1 MSEAQQLATLA
12 DEKVGYA
19 KIGMASSG
27 AGGGSLAPQTLG
39 EVVAFAQVM
48 ARADIALPKHLRNNA
63 GACLAVTMQAHRWDM
78 DAFAVANKTYEVNNR
93 IAYEAQLV
101 AAVVHTRA
109 PIQGRPNY
117 IYLGEGPSRQC
128 KVVCRMS
135 DGEEREYTSPRF
147 DQITTKNS
155 PLWKSDPDQQLGYF
169 SIRSWARRH
178 TPEVI
183 LGVYTP
189 DEVETFRNVTPKQA
203 QGTGMKARLESRA
216 AAPTGFDPSHVARE
230 TGADDPLEGD
240 DVPRFDKDTGEII
253 DAEIEETST
262 EAGTQTDAAP
272 SQEQPPATPPAT
284 DELTLD
290 QLIAAYETRLRE
302 APSATKLQSIY
313 AANTKLRVRIDASEP
328 ERLVELDD
336 LFNQRF
342 AELAEKEQAERAAE
356 ASR

>member
-253 DAEIEETST
+253 DAEIE
-262 EAGTQTDAAP
+262 DAEPEQAD
-272 SQEQPPATPPAT
+272 EQPADDAQQPDPPPQ
-284 DELTLD
+284 EITLA
-290 QLIAAYETRLRE
+290 QAVGAYETRLRE
-302 APSATKLQSIY
+302 AATSV
-313 AANTKLRVRIDASEP
+313 KLRSVYEANAKLRARIDASDP
-328 ERLVELDD
+328 ERLAELDE

>member
-240 DVPRFDKDTGEII
+240 DVPRFDKDTGEIVE
-253 DAEIEETST
+253 AEVEETREPGP
-262 EAGTQTDAAP
+262 EAEPD
-272 SQEQPPATPPAT
+272 QPQPEPASEPDQKPA
-284 DELTLD
+284 ELTLS
-290 QLIAAYETRLRE
+290 QLVAAYETRLRE
-302 APSATKLQSIY
+302 APNT
-313 AANTKLRVRIDASEP
+313 TKLRSIREANVKLRDRVDMCDP
-328 ERLVELDD
+328 ERHEELER
-336 LFNQRF
+336 LFQ
-342 AELAEKEQAERAAE
+342 ELESALLQKEADERAAE
-356 ASR
+356 GAR